1 VLLGGSQYARRV
13 ELTKSVVV
21 VTGGGSGIGAAL
33 CRRFHREGAAGVVVA
48 DIDQTSAA
56 VVADEIGGLAVAV
69 DVSSEADNVAM
80 VAAAEAAFGPVDLLC
95 LNAGIATG
103 GSVDASNEDWER
115 AWAVNVMS
123 HVYGSRAVIPSM
135 LERGHGHLLHT
146 ASAAG
151 LLTNLGAAP
160 YSVTK
165 HAVVALAEWLSITYG
180 DAGIGVSCLAPQFVD
195 TAMLDD
201 LTTISEGFH
210 EFAVDGSITTEQV
223 ADAVVE
229 GLRDDRF
236 LILPHPEVADYFASK
251 ATDYER
257 WLGSMRRLQRDLI
270 E

>member
-1 VLLGGSQYARRV
+1 MQVA
-13 ELTKSVVV
+13 KSVVV

-33 CRRFHREGAAGVVVA
+33 CRRFGGEGAAGIVVA
-48 DIDQTSAA
+48 DIDLPSAQA
-56 VVADEIGGLAVAV
+56 VADEVGGIAIET
-69 DVSSEADNVAM
+69 DVSSDADNLAM
-80 VAAAEAAFGPVDLLC
+80 IAAAEKAYGPVDLLC
-95 LNAGIATG
+95 LNAGIPTG
-103 GSVDASNEDWER
+103 GSVDAPDDDWQR

-123 HVYGSRAVIPSM
+123 HVYGTRAVLPSM
-135 LERGHGHLLHT
+135 LERGSGYLLHT

-180 DAGIGVSCLAPQFVD
+180 DNGIGVSCLAPQFVD
-195 TAMLDD
+195 TPMLDD

-210 EFAVDGSITTEQV
+210 EFAVDGSISTEQV
-223 ADAVVE
+223 ADAVID
-229 GLRDDRF
+229 GLRDERF
-236 LILPHPEVADYFASK
+236 LILPHPEVADYFVTK

-257 WLGSMRRLQRDLI
+257 WLGGMRKLQRNLLG

>member
-1 VLLGGSQYARRV
+1 MEVTDR
-13 ELTKSVVV
+13 VVV
-21 VTGGGSGIGAAL
+21 VTGAGSGIGATL
-33 CRRFHREGAAGVVVA
+33 CRRFHEEGTAGIVVG
-48 DIDQTSAA
+48 DIDLPSAEA
-56 VVADEIGGLAVAV
+56 VADEIGGLAVGV

-80 VAAAEAAFGPVDLLC
+80 IAAAEAAYGPVDLLC

-103 GSVDASNEDWER
+103 GGVDTSNEDWER

-123 HVYGSRAVIPSM
+123 HVYGSRAVLPSM

-201 LTTISEGFH
+201 LTTISDGFH

-236 LILPHPEVADYFASK
+236 LILPHSEVADYFIDK

-257 WLGSMRRLQRDLI
+257 WLGAMRKLQRNLGAGPGG
-270 E
+270 

>member
-1 VLLGGSQYARRV
+1 MEVSNAV
-13 ELTKSVVV
+13 IV

-33 CRRFHREGAAGVVVA
+33 CHRFHAEGARAIIVA
-48 DIDQTSAA
+48 DRDANAA
-56 VVADEIGGLAVAV
+56 RAVADEVDGLAVEVNVAA
-69 DVSSEADNVAM
+69 EPDNVKM
-80 VAAAEAAFGPVDLLC
+80 IGMAEERFGRVDLLC
-95 LNAGIATG
+95 LNAGIPTG
-103 GSVDASNEDWER
+103 GSVDAPNEAWER

-123 HVYGSRAVIPSM
+123 HVYGTRAVLPSM
-135 LERGHGHLLHT
+135 LERGSGYLLHT

-180 DAGIGVSCLAPQFVD
+180 DKGISVSCLAPQFVD

-201 LTTISEGFH
+201 LTTISDGFH
-210 EFAVDGSITTEQV
+210 EFAVDGSISTEQV
-223 ADAVVE
+223 ADAVID
-229 GLRDDRF
+229 GLRDQRF
-236 LILPHPEVADYFASK
+236 LILPHPEVADYFVNK

-257 WLGSMRRLQRDLI
+257 WLGGMRKLQRSLLGD

>member
-1 VLLGGSQYARRV
+1 MEVTDR
-13 ELTKSVVV
+13 VVV

-33 CRRFHREGAAGVVVA
+33 CHRFHEEGATGVVVA
-48 DIDQTSAA
+48 DIDRASAEL
-56 VVADEIGGLAVAV
+56 VAGEIGGLAVEV
-69 DVSSEADNVAM
+69 DVSSEAHNVAM
-80 VAAAEAAFGPVDLLC
+80 IAAAEAGYGPVDLLC
-95 LNAGIATG
+95 LNAGIAAG
-103 GSVDASNEDWER
+103 GSVDATDEDWER

-123 HVYGSRAVIPSM
+123 HVYGTRAVLPSM
-135 LERGHGHLLHT
+135 LERGHGYLLHT

-195 TAMLDD
+195 TPMLDD
-201 LTTISEGFH
+201 LTTISDGFH
-210 EFAVDGSITTEQV
+210 EFAVDGSITTDQV

-229 GLRDDRF
+229 GLGDDRF
-236 LILPHPEVADYFASK
+236 LILPHPEVADYFINK

-257 WLGSMRRLQRDLI
+257 WLGAMRKLQRNLVG

>member
-1 VLLGGSQYARRV
+1 MDVADR
-13 ELTKSVVV
+13 VVV

-33 CRRFHREGAAGVVVA
+33 CRRFHEEGAAGVVVA
-48 DIDQTSAA
+48 DIEPASAA
-56 VVADEIGGLAVAV
+56 VVADEIGGLTVEV

-80 VAAAEAAFGPVDLLC
+80 IAAAEAAYGPVDLLC
-95 LNAGIATG
+95 LNAGIAAG
-103 GSVDASNEDWER
+103 GSIDAPNEDWGR

-123 HVYGSRAVIPSM
+123 HVYGARAVLPSM
-135 LERGHGHLLHT
+135 LERGSGYLLHT

-195 TAMLDD
+195 TTMLDD
-201 LTTISEGFH
+201 LTTISDGFH
-210 EFAVDGSITTEQV
+210 DFAVDGSITTDQV

-229 GLRDDRF
+229 GLGAERF
-236 LILPHPEVADYFASK
+236 LILPHPEVADYFLNK

-257 WLGSMRRLQRDLI
+257 WLGAMRRLQRNLI
-270 E
+270 GE

>member
-1 VLLGGSQYARRV
+1 M
-13 ELTKSVVV
+13 ELANAVTV

-33 CRRFHREGAAGVVVA
+33 CRRFGREDAAGIVVA
-48 DIDQTSAA
+48 DIDLRSAQA
-56 VVADEIGGLAVAV
+56 VADEVGGIAIAA
-69 DVSSEADNVAM
+69 DVSSEADNIGM
-80 VAAAEAAFGPVDLLC
+80 IAAAEAAYGPVDLLC
-95 LNAGIATG
+95 LNAGIPTG
-103 GSVDASNEDWER
+103 GSVDAPDDDWQR

-123 HVYGSRAVIPSM
+123 HVYGTRAVLPSM
-135 LERGHGHLLHT
+135 LERGSGYLLHT

-180 DAGIGVSCLAPQFVD
+180 DDGIGVSCLAPQFVD

-210 EFAVDGSITTEQV
+210 EFAIDGSISTEQV
-223 ADAVVE
+223 ADTVID
-229 GLRDDRF
+229 GLHDERF
-236 LILPHPEVADYFASK
+236 LILPHPEVADYFVSK

-257 WLGSMRRLQRDLI
+257 WLGGMRKLQRNLLGDG
-270 E
+270 

>member
-1 VLLGGSQYARRV
+1 M
-13 ELTKSVVV
+13 ELADRVVV
-21 VTGGGSGIGAAL
+21 VTGGGGGIGAAL
-33 CRRFHREGAAGVVVA
+33 CRRFREEGAAGVVVA
-48 DIDQTSAA
+48 DIDRAA
-56 VVADEIGGLAVAV
+56 AAAVADEIGGLAVAA
-69 DVSSEADNVAM
+69 DVSSEADNLAM
-80 VAAAEAAFGPVDLLC
+80 IAAAEEAYGPVDLLC
-95 LNAGIATG
+95 VNAGIATG
-103 GSVDASNEDWER
+103 GSVDAPNEDWER

-123 HVYGSRAVIPSM
+123 QVYGVRAVLPAM
-135 LERGHGHLLHT
+135 LERGHGYLLHT

-201 LTTISEGFH
+201 LTTISDGFH
-210 EFAVDGSITTEQV
+210 EFAVDGSISTDQV
-223 ADAVVE
+223 ADAVVD
-229 GLRDDRF
+229 GLREEWF
-236 LILPHPEVADYFASK
+236 LILPHPEVAEYFTGK

-257 WLGSMRRLQRDLI
+257 WLGAMRKLQRNLVG